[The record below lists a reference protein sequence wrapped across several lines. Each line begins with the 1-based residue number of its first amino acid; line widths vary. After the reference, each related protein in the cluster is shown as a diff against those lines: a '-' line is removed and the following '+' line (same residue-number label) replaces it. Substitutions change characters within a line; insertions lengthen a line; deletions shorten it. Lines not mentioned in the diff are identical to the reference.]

1 MDIYGL
7 PAFSLTRSRNWSKKI
22 KKGFCKIFR
31 ENDLKIIVETNI
43 TKVNFLDVTLDLQS
57 GEYQYTKKRKR
68 STLYSQEIYSSVIHP
83 KKYYW

>member
-57 GEYQYTKKRKR
+57 GEYQYTKKGNVP
-68 STLYSQEIYSSVIHP
+68 LYIH
-83 KKYYW
+83 KKSNHP